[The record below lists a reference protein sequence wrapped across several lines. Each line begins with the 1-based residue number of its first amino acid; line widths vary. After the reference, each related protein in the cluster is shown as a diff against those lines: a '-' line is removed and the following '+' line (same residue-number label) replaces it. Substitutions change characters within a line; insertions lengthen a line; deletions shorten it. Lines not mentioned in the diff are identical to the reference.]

1 MRYAE
6 VCGLGNTKE
15 AIRINRQFPFPGRQM
30 SRTILEQDF
39 EYAKLSA
46 EEADRAFEDAWENGK
61 KAAECFWEEHGKE
74 KLDFLGILRDEN
86 VEIYF
91 FPQDYVVQNRRY
103 FCEIYPKSKRVHVY
117 RRSVEIW
124 CKENGFLFGEGL
136 NVLLSHEYFHY
147 LEWTRI
153 GFASQR
159 FQVPMVCL
167 GPLRLGK
174 IGIAALSEIGAN
186 AFACACFPYLKMEQ
200 ETGQTE

>member
-1 MRYAE
+1 
-6 VCGLGNTKE
+6 
-15 AIRINRQFPFPGRQM
+15 M

-46 EEADRAFEDAWENGK
+46 EEADRAFEDAWENGTETAK
-61 KAAECFWEEHGKE
+61 RFWEEHGKE
-74 KLDFLGILRDEN
+74 NMDFLKILRDEN
-86 VEIYF
+86 VEIRF

-124 CKENGFLFGEGL
+124 CGENDFPFEEGL

-147 LEWTRI
+147 LEWTKI

-159 FQVPMVCL
+159 FQVPMVRL

-174 IGIAALSEIGAN
+174 TGIAALSEIGAN
-186 AFACACFPYLKMEQ
+186 AFACACFPYLGTGQ